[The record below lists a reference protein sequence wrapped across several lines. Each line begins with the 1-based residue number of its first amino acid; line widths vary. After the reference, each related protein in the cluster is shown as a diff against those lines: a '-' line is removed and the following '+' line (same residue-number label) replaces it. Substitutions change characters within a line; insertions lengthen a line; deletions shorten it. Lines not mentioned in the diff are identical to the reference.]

1 MKKVVFFFFVLAF
14 SLCPIRSVY
23 AAGETSALSVE
34 SQPIFMNPDTDS
46 IDSPIDNP
54 ENFSEEY
61 MSGLYYQTLKNVTL
75 SGDYR
80 TDILAVAV
88 SQLGYHEGNQED
100 QLNGCYNG
108 NENYS
113 EYGRYLGS
121 NGTEWCSEFASW
133 CARMANVPTSILNSS
148 YGASVEIFG
157 APYYHWSQTIY
168 AGGEYTP
175 HPGDIVLFAWTGK
188 AHTDKYL
195 SHTAIV
201 YNVAVND
208 ENEVIITVIDG
219 NTKNCVRMHDY
230 KANTADGNTGNGHVV
245 YFIAPDYERINN

>member
-1 MKKVVFFFFVLAF
+1 MKKVVFFFCVLAI
-14 SLCPIRSVY
+14 SLSPVLSVY
-23 AAGETSALSVE
+23 ASDETSALCVE
-34 SQPIFMNPDTDS
+34 SLSVSTNQDTNS
-46 IDSPIDNP
+46 IDSPIGKP

-61 MSGLYYQTLKNVTL
+61 MSGPYYQTLKNVTL
-75 SGDYR
+75 SEDYR
-80 TDILAVAV
+80 ADILAIAV

-100 QLNGCYNG
+100 QLDGCYSG
-108 NENYS
+108 NKNYS

-148 YGASVEIFG
+148 YGASVEVFG
-157 APYYHWSQTIY
+157 APYYHWSQTVY
-168 AGGEYTP
+168 TGGEYTP

-201 YNVAVND
+201 YNVVVND
-208 ENEVIITVIDG
+208 ENEVTITVIEG
-219 NTKNCVRMHDY
+219 NTNNYVRMHDY
-230 KANTADGNTGNGHVV
+230 KANATDGNTGNGHIV
-245 YFIAPDYERINN
+245 YFIAPDYERIKN